1 MKNFDALTALEKWTE
16 ENITLDYIVVKAGK
30 EYPDQNKEQPFCPY
44 LKVATY
50 IGGDKNKAENFKYI
64 NNRYKNDVE
73 KIKSK
78 HHFLLKKIKK
88 GY

>member
-1 MKNFDALTALEKWTE
+1 MKNFDAITALEKWTK
-16 ENITLDYIVVKAGK
+16 ENMAPDCLVGK
-30 EYPDQNKEQPFCPY
+30 DGKRYLDQNKEQPFCPY
-44 LKVATY
+44 LKVILVKTR
-50 IGGDKNKAENFKYI
+50 IRQKISSI